1 MMNGIHR
8 SPSVKPT
15 EIPVKKVDPRQV
27 GGPFQSFLQEALK
40 ETDTKPT
47 SVTISNH
54 AQKRLE
60 QHGFILN
67 DEDMSRLEEAVR
79 TLEAKGSEQSLIL
92 YDDLALIA
100 SIKNKT
106 VITAL
111 KSTEMTDV
119 TNIDSA
125 IQINGKR

>member
-8 SPSVKPT
+8 SPHIRPT
-15 EIPVKKVDPRQV
+15 DAPVRKTDPRQV
-27 GGPFQSFLQEALK
+27 AGPFQSFLQEALK
-40 ETDTKPT
+40 EAETKPS

-54 AQKRLE
+54 AQKRLD
-60 QHGFILN
+60 QHGFVLN
-67 DEDMSRLEEAVR
+67 DEDMNRLEEAVR

-92 YDDLALIA
+92 YDELALIA

>member
-1 MMNGIHR
+1 MLQTIHGSQSIHPR
-8 SPSVKPT
+8 QVTPKSPAKRQIDPAFQSFMHEAIKKADKNSPSVT
-15 EIPVKKVDPRQV
+15 
-27 GGPFQSFLQEALK
+27 FSH
-40 ETDTKPT
+40 
-47 SVTISNH
+47 H
-54 AQKRLE
+54 AQKRMD

-67 DEDMSRLEEAVR
+67 EKDMQLLEEAVE
-79 TLEAKGSEQSLIL
+79 TLEAKGSENSLIL

-111 KSTEMTDV
+111 KSTEMNEV

-125 IQINGKR
+125 IQINEKR

>member
-1 MMNGIHR
+1 MIHNLSGSQSIKIKPDNQMR
-8 SPSVKPT
+8 SAERK
-15 EIPVKKVDPRQV
+15 IDPQ
-27 GGPFQSFLQEALK
+27 FQSFMQEAIK
-40 ETDTKPT
+40 ETDSSSKA
-47 SVTISNH
+47 VTFSHH
-54 AQKRLE
+54 AQKRMD
-60 QHGFILN
+60 QHGFKLN
-67 DEDMSRLEEAVR
+67 ENDMHLLEEAVE
-79 TLEAKGSEQSLIL
+79 TLNAKGSEHSLIL

-111 KSTEMTDV
+111 KSTEMNEI

>member
-1 MMNGIHR
+1 MLQNISGAHTA
-8 SPSVKPT
+8 PPVVKSKET
-15 EIPVKKVDPRQV
+15 KQLPVDRA
-27 GGPFQSFLQEALK
+27 FQSIMQEALK
-40 ETDTKPT
+40 EPDKTETA
-47 SVTISNH
+47 VTFSSH

-60 QHGFILN
+60 QHGFTLTETDIK
-67 DEDMSRLEEAVR
+67 RLERAVE
-79 TLEAKGSEQSLIL
+79 TLESKGSEQSLIL

-111 KSTEMTDV
+111 KSNDMSEV

-125 IQINGKR
+125 IQINQKR

>member
-1 MMNGIHR
+1 MINNIHR
-8 SPSVKPT
+8 SPQIRPA
-15 EIPVKKVDPRQV
+15 EPPVRKTDPRQV

-40 ETDTKPT
+40 ETDTKST

-60 QHGFILN
+60 QHGFTLN
-67 DEDMSRLEEAVR
+67 DEDMNRLEEAVN

>member
-1 MMNGIHR
+1 MLQHIHGSQATQQKQTNGQHPADRKI
-8 SPSVKPT
+8 
-15 EIPVKKVDPRQV
+15 DPA
-27 GGPFQSFLQEALK
+27 FQSFMHEAIK
-40 ETDTKPT
+40 ETDKQPAG
-47 SVTISNH
+47 VTFSHH
-54 AQKRLE
+54 AQKRMD
-60 QHGFILN
+60 QHGFVLN
-67 DEDMSRLEEAVR
+67 EKDMHLLEEAVE
-79 TLEAKGSEQSLIL
+79 TLEAKGSENSLIL

-111 KSTEMTDV
+111 KSTEMNEV